1 MAKKQPPVLVRITF
15 ESDKGDLVCDNVIF
29 KSVPLLPGMQKYCH
43 LEKKGNQW
51 LLLHT
56 DGLLFESEPVD
67 GEIIISRDSTE
78 RVYRPIMIL
87 DDGRPLVVT
96 RYTVMT
102 PLTKNA
108 AYYLDELDDH
118 TFRIYHTTTFFED
131 KWTSPKE
138 KEDWHRSMNKIR
150 LEVITDMTKPVVVN
164 EDTQVR
170 SPSTILQRI
179 RADREEELLLDDTI

>member
-1 MAKKQPPVLVRITF
+1 VAKKQPPVLVRIIF

-67 GEIIISRDSTE
+67 GEITISRDSTE

-150 LEVITDMTKPVVVN
+150 LEVITGMTKPVIVN

-170 SPSTILQRI
+170 SPSTILQQI

>member
-1 MAKKQPPVLVRITF
+1 VAKKQPPVLVRITF

-56 DGLLFESEPVD
+56 EGLLFESDPVG

-150 LEVITDMTKPVVVN
+150 LEVITSMTKPIPVV
-164 EDTQVR
+164 EEQPR
-170 SPSTILQRI
+170 GPSTILQRI
-179 RADREEELLLDDTI
+179 RKDREEELLLDDTI